1 MAAEPAAEPQLL
13 APPGEAA
20 SPSGQGDAAALDANA
35 GCWELHLGPL
45 TWRGGDGNSS
55 GIMELRPQMKFGGKW
70 GLVRAAAGIS
80 DVRDGLKFDFN
91 CKAFTEIQGTGHSL
105 DQLHEN
111 VRLKL
116 CNGVAEATS
125 RTGMRS
131 LAEALG
137 WSSASCAGSCL
148 PGASEA
154 LEKARSTL
162 SSSGSEIWRI
172 ASSLG
177 LKAADLDHMLNGPSD
192 GKDELLHS
200 SDPGADGR
208 EPMKLCIRGSSG
220 LGVSAQMCLGW
231 CDTKGYRM
239 VGVGGKADAGV
250 AAGGSVFAGRHV
262 SGVGLKIVLGVSN
275 FTLFYDFPNA
285 APPPD
290 EATAPE
296 DEDVCNREQET

>member
-1 MAAEPAAEPQLL
+1 M
-13 APPGEAA
+13 
-20 SPSGQGDAAALDANA
+20 
-35 GCWELHLGPL
+35 
-45 TWRGGDGNSS
+45 T
-55 GIMELRPQMKFGGKW
+55 FGGQW
-70 GLVRAAAGIS
+70 GLFRAEAGIS
-80 DVRDGLKFDFN
+80 DVRDGLKFDCN

-116 CNGVAEATS
+116 YNGVTEATP
-125 RTGMRS
+125 GAGIRS

-137 WSSASCAGSCL
+137 WSGASCAGSCW

-154 LEKARSTL
+154 LEKAQSTL
-162 SSSGSEIWRI
+162 SSSGSEMWKI

-177 LKAADLDHMLNGPSD
+177 LKVADLDHMLNGSND

-200 SDPGADGR
+200 SGPGADGR
-208 EPMKLCIRGSSG
+208 APMKLCIRGSSG
-220 LGVSAQMCLGW
+220 MGVSAQMCLGW

-239 VGVGGKADAGV
+239 VGVGSKADAGV

-262 SGVGLKIVLGVSN
+262 SGVGLKIVFGVGN

-285 APPPD
+285 RPPPG
-290 EATAPE
+290 
-296 DEDVCNREQET
+296 DEDITCNRKPST